1 MTSMTDRPLSAYGKY
16 QQSRNASWQC
26 LIDCGVDRL
35 PVAVSDIAAKL
46 SVKLCEY
53 GDNEGL
59 LRRHHLDPLLEAAGF
74 AYANPDGRLLIFFN
88 EKDSRQQL
96 RFTIA
101 HELGH
106 ILLGHVGPELPRG
119 RFLTPSD
126 PRLERAADR
135 FAERLLAPACILW
148 AREAR
153 TPEEIA
159 ALCDI
164 PMETARSRARRM
176 QSLLRRNAWL
186 RSPLERQL
194 YAQFHFSAD
203 PPEGEG

>member
-1 MTSMTDRPLSAYGKY
+1 MTERMSAYGKY

-35 PVAVSDIAAKL
+35 PVVVSDIARQL

-53 GDNEGL
+53 GENDAL
-59 LRRHHLDPLLEAAGF
+59 LRRHHLEPLLKAAGF

-106 ILLGHVGPELPRG
+106 ILLGHVGPEVPRG

-126 PRLERAADR
+126 PKLELAADR

-148 AREAR
+148 AKEAC
-153 TPEEIA
+153 TAEDIA

-176 QSLLRRNAWL
+176 QSLRRRNAWL

-194 YAQFHFSAD
+194 YDQFRLSL
-203 PPEGEG
+203 

>member
-1 MTSMTDRPLSAYGKY
+1 MTERMSAYGKY

-35 PVAVSDIAAKL
+35 PVVVSDVARQL

-53 GDNEGL
+53 GENETL
-59 LRRHHLDPLLEAAGF
+59 LRRHHLEPLLKAAGF

-88 EKDSRQQL
+88 ENDSRQQL

-106 ILLGHVGPELPRG
+106 ILLGHVGPEVPRG

-126 PRLERAADR
+126 PRLELAADR

-148 AREAR
+148 ANEAW
-153 TPEEIA
+153 TAEDIA

-176 QSLLRRNAWL
+176 QSLRRRNAWL
-186 RSPLERQL
+186 QSPLEQQL
-194 YAQFHFSAD
+194 YHQFHLS
-203 PPEGEG
+203 P